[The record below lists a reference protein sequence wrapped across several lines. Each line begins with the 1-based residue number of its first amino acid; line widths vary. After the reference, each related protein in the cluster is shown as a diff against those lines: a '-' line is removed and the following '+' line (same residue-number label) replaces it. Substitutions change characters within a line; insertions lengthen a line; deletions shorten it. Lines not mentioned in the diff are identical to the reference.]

1 MPKIKIS
8 KTAKKRF
15 KVTGSGKI
23 MRRRTG
29 NSHHLEKKKSNKK
42 VKQLRYKEVSK
53 EDEKNVRKIIGLRR

>member
-1 MPKIKIS
+1 MPKLKIS

-23 MRRRTG
+23 IRRRTG
-29 NSHHLEKKKSNKK
+29 HSHHLEKKKSNKK